1 MESNPLEKI
10 ENDKRLTAILSGL
23 RGIWSFG
30 DDFLSI
36 VLWHTD
42 DFELA
47 NDVIQT
53 YMDGD
58 EEMLLEEA
66 FFQHMTKEEF
76 KELCLESDYLNYTK
90 CKELYGK
97 YEESK

>member
-1 MESNPLEKI
+1 MTESNPLEEI
-10 ENDKRLTAILSGL
+10 ENDKRLTAILTGL
-23 RGIWSFG
+23 RGVWNYG

-42 DFELA
+42 DFDLA
-47 NDVIQT
+47 NEVIQT

-66 FFQHMTKEEF
+66 FFEHMTKREF
-76 KELCLESDYLNYTK
+76 EYNCLESDYLNYTK
-90 CKELYGK
+90 CKELYEK
-97 YEESK
+97 YDN